1 MAVMQTKSF
10 LVSRGGKVLEVVVE
24 CSAGDVWGGRA
35 EGFFG
40 CLVLD
45 GRDVVPGR
53 VPDVLDRVVVGRVRR
68 RMDRRDAL
76 QQPAGLVEAGQRFR
90 VVGSGVVWDD
100 RDLAGLGFSLEQV
113 QRADCLPGVLVLL
126 GRVRRD
132 CSAGREGGGVG
143 EGLGRL
149 LPVHGRS
156 GALSFWR
163 LHAAGLGLVL
173 QADLAPCG
181 VDLPAGVQQ
190 GLDLGRR
197 PGHAFGGGFLV
208 AVLVERVRAVRG
220 SARTSA
226 GAAGTR
232 SPTGVPRRTGSSRR
246 HVGPGRPRTR
256 RGRPSGG
263 RPGQDGPGS
272 SFRAR
277 VSSAAS
283 WFPACPVRTEHI
295 LVAHHSVGHSCTVLS
310 VRSTP
315 SARPSL
321 R

>member
-1 MAVMQTKSF
+1 MQTKSF

-132 CSAGREGGGVG
+132 CSAGRGGRASEKAWDVFC
-143 EGLGRL
+143 
-149 LPVHGRS
+149 RS
-156 GALSFWR
+156 TD
-163 LHAAGLGLVL
+163 GLVRCPFGGCMRRVSASCSKRTSRL
-173 QADLAPCG
+173 AVWTSQPASNRALTWVVAQAMRLVVAFLSRCSSNGSGRFEAQPAQAQEQPVRG
-181 VDLPAGVQQ
+181 VRLVFHVEQ
-190 GLDLGRR
+190 GL
-197 PGHAFGGGFLV
+197 H
-208 AVLVERVRAVRG
+208 
-220 SARTSA
+220 
-226 GAAGTR
+226 
-232 SPTGVPRRTGSSRR
+232 GVT
-246 HVGPGRPRTR
+246 
-256 RGRPSGG
+256 
-263 RPGQDGPGS
+263 
-272 SFRAR
+272 
-277 VSSAAS
+277 
-283 WFPACPVRTEHI
+283 
-295 LVAHHSVGHSCTVLS
+295 
-310 VRSTP
+310 
-315 SARPSL
+315 
-321 R
+321 